1 MSKEKGTSGNAQ
13 LPPFKCRFTFII
25 KLRPEDAPVGGAV
38 PHLKPAGSRYLSALP
53 YPTLFSAHKPPALVP
68 PAAAGSF
75 RPGPLRAPREGVGA
89 PGPRPAR
96 RPATY
101 RSAARLIA
109 LGSRC
114 TPDHRAGPHAPV
126 RGEKSKQCKARRRR
140 ALGRQTRPHPDRT
153 LAPRPRKGAGGGAT
167 QSGSGVSLS
176 KGGASLP
183 GGGTTL
189 RLQAPSLARS
199 WNPSPLRFPLN
210 QQRRKCC

>member
-1 MSKEKGTSGNAQ
+1 M
-13 LPPFKCRFTFII
+13 
-25 KLRPEDAPVGGAV
+25 

-75 RPGPLRAPREGVGA
+75 RPGPLGAPREGVGA

-176 KGGASLP
+176 EGGASLP